1 MLDELAKLQ
10 QLSYQDQ
17 KRVFELIAELYS
29 KMEDNIVSE
38 AIANYTS
45 KSAVFDVVR
54 DDEEIYTLADLKV
67 EFRNELGNSSSPSL
81 SIYRLARC

>member
-1 MLDELAKLQ
+1 MSDELAKLQ

-29 KMEDNIVSE
+29 KMEDNIVGE
-38 AIANYTS
+38 AIAHYTS
-45 KSAVFDVVR
+45 KSAAFDVVR

-67 EFRNELGNSSSPSL
+67 KFRDE
-81 SIYRLARC
+81 